1 MAQGPKPKADHAPRV
16 ASYVAALQALARRE
30 LSERQLRQRLLR
42 KGYDAGEVDEAV
54 ARLKDERA
62 LDDARVAEAM
72 VRTATSVKRR
82 GKRRVRQQI
91 ESAGIA
97 APTARRIVDAAFES
111 IDEDALI
118 EAALARRL
126 RGREWI
132 EDDREFQRLFRYL
145 LAQGFDTDQ
154 IMKTLTTRRRRG

>member
-1 MAQGPKPKADHAPRV
+1 
-16 ASYVAALQALARRE
+16 
-30 LSERQLRQRLLR
+30 
-42 KGYDAGEVDEAV
+42 
-54 ARLKDERA
+54 
-62 LDDARVAEAM
+62 
-72 VRTATSVKRR
+72 
-82 GKRRVRQQI
+82 
-91 ESAGIA
+91 
-97 APTARRIVDAAFES
+97 VDAAFES